1 VYYTPKPIYCQ
12 IMAKTARS
20 VSECVPESS
29 SDFEAPDGAK

>member
-1 VYYTPKPIYCQ
+1 
-12 IMAKTARS
+12 MAKTARS